1 MAPVQATDC
10 IGIFSKPENPVVAEV
25 APALV
30 RWLRQRQYT
39 VELDRCTAQAAG
51 LDGGREDWSGP
62 PPRLAIVLGGDGT
75 LLRVAR
81 LLGATSEGAE
91 TPLLGVNLGTLGFLT
106 EVPARHLYPSLEAI
120 LAGHYREDRRHR
132 IAAAAWRGGDC
143 LWRGDA
149 WNEAVIG
156 KGALARIVEF
166 DLHIDG
172 AEVSAYRADG
182 LIISTATGSTAYS
195 LSAGGPV
202 LDPRVKALVI
212 TPICPHT
219 LTNRPLIVRD
229 TARVEVRLRSP
240 AGPIYL
246 TLDGQEGAELAAGDR
261 VTCEQS
267 AHCVN
272 LVRLPE
278 YSFFAVLK
286 NKLKWG

>member
-1 MAPVQATDC
+1 MAEH
-10 IGIFSKPENPVVAEV
+10 IGIFSKPGNAVVAEV
-25 APALV
+25 APELI
-30 RWLRQRQYT
+30 RWLRRRGYS
-39 VELDRCTAQAAG
+39 VEMDASTAEAAG
-51 LDGGREDWSGP
+51 IGGAREDWSGQP
-62 PPRLAIVLGGDGT
+62 PKLAIVLGGDGT

-81 LLGATSEGAE
+81 LLGATTDGAD

-106 EVPARHLYPSLEAI
+106 EIPATHLYPSLEAI
-120 LAGHYREDRRHR
+120 LAGQYREDRRHR
-132 IAAAAWRGGDC
+132 LAAAVWRGGEC
-143 LWRGDA
+143 LLRGDA

-156 KGALARIVEF
+156 KGALARIVNF

-172 AEVSAYRADG
+172 KAVSAYRADG

-219 LTNRPLIVRD
+219 LSNRPLIVRD
-229 TARVEVRLRSP
+229 TSQVEVLLRAP
-240 AGPIYL
+240 AGATYL
-246 TLDGQEGAELAAGDR
+246 TLDGQEGLELAAGDR

-278 YSFFAVLK
+278 YSFFDVLK
-286 NKLKWG
+286 HKLKWG